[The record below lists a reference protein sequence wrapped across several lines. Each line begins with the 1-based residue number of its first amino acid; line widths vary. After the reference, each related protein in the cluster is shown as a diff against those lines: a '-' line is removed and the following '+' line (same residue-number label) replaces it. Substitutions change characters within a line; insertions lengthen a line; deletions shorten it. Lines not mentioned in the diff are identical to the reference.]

1 MMGYGGYD
9 GGWGMMGGAG
19 VFGLLIHA
27 VILVDL
33 ILVGVWLWQHI
44 SKK

>member
-1 MMGYGGYD
+1 MMNWGGY
-9 GGWGMMGGAG
+9 GMMGGSWG
-19 VFGLLIHA
+19 FWGSIFWV

-33 ILVGVWLWQHI
+33 ILVGVWLWKQI